1 MSILS
6 RFFPSKLAA
15 LLCPHCEKEMAE
27 GHNVDACA
35 KKRMSRRFFFGVM
48 GGAVAVAAVAPHV
61 KLPGTGSYFN
71 PVADVFGQY
80 HGNQILTTKQVT
92 FEMLEI
98 LNNKLVAGK
107 KTTRNWER
115 TFAKSGAKIGDTI
128 HIRRPDKYTI
138 TGASW
143 LA

>member
-1 MSILS
+1 
-6 RFFPSKLAA
+6 
-15 LLCPHCEKEMAE
+15 MAE

-48 GGAVAVAAVAPHV
+48 GGAVAAVAVAPHV

-80 HGNQILTTKQVT
+80 HGNRILTIKEITH
-92 FEMLEI
+92 EMLEV
-98 LNNKLVAGK
+98 LHNNLV
-107 KTTRNWER
+107 TTKRIDRNHER
-115 TFAKSGAKIGDTI
+115 IFASRGAKIGDTL
-128 HIRRPDKYTI
+128 HIRKPDKYTI
-138 TGASW
+138 TGESW